1 MNRTAYNM
9 TIRSYRGI
17 MPKVTFFHLPQ
28 EKRHLIEGV
37 AIQEFAE
44 NSLKSASVNTIVNN
58 SGIAKGSFYQYFE
71 NMDDLYK
78 HILNIAK
85 ERKMELISTL
95 PLPANKLDTFRYLQ
109 RLLQIDLAFELKYP
123 LLAMV
128 ERRHNFEN
136 PITSSIDPETGQRL
150 SGDGRFHAFLSQ
162 GVFHDDIA
170 TWVDTDLA
178 AYVLG
183 VISQWLSAY
192 LLERMEQDSGK
203 PVEVNLDVSRDP
215 HLQDLL
221 QNLMD
226 LLMAGMARD
235 PQIRKDF
242 FNK

>member
-1 MNRTAYNM
+1 
-9 TIRSYRGI
+9 
-17 MPKVTFFHLPQ
+17 MPKDTFFHLPL
-28 EKRHLIEGV
+28 EKRHLIEEV
-37 AIQEFAE
+37 AVEEFAE
-44 NSLKSASVNTIVNN
+44 NSLHTASVNAIVNN

-71 NMDDLYK
+71 NMEDLYK
-78 HILNIAK
+78 HVLKIIK
-85 ERKMELISTL
+85 DRKLDLISSL
-95 PLPANKLDTFRYLQ
+95 PLPANNLDTFRYLQ

-123 LLAMV
+123 RLAQV
-128 ERRHNFEN
+128 DRRHNFEN
-136 PITSSIDPETGQRL
+136 PVTSSIDPETGQRL

-183 VISQWLSAY
+183 VVSRWLSPY
-192 LLERMEQDSGK
+192 LLERLEQDSGK
-203 PVEVNLDVSRDP
+203 AVEADLDVSSDP

-226 LLMAGMARD
+226 LLMAGMARE

-242 FNK
+242 YSK

>member
-1 MNRTAYNM
+1 
-9 TIRSYRGI
+9 
-17 MPKVTFFHLPQ
+17 MPKETFFRLPL
-28 EKRHLIEGV
+28 EKRNLIEDV

-44 NSLKSASVNTIVNN
+44 NSLQSASVNAIVNN
-58 SGIAKGSFYQYFE
+58 AGIAKGSFYQYFE
-71 NMDDLYK
+71 NMEDLYK
-78 HILNIAK
+78 HVLKLIK
-85 ERKMELISTL
+85 DRKMELISTL
-95 PLPANKLDTFRYLQ
+95 PLPANNLDTFRYLQ

-123 LLAMV
+123 LLAKV

-136 PITSSIDPETGQRL
+136 PVTSSIDPETGQRL

-183 VISQWLSAY
+183 VVSRWLSPY

-203 PVEVNLDVSRDP
+203 PVEVNLDISFDP

-242 FNK
+242 YIK

>member
-1 MNRTAYNM
+1 
-9 TIRSYRGI
+9 
-17 MPKVTFFHLPQ
+17 MPKETFFRLPL
-28 EKRHLIEGV
+28 EKRYLIEDV

-44 NSLKSASVNTIVNN
+44 NSLQSASVNAIVNN
-58 SGIAKGSFYQYFE
+58 AGIAKGSFYQYFE
-71 NMDDLYK
+71 NMEDLYK
-78 HILNIAK
+78 HVLKLIK
-85 ERKMELISTL
+85 DRKMELISTL
-95 PLPANKLDTFRYLQ
+95 PLPANNLDTFRYLQ
-109 RLLQIDLAFELKYP
+109 RLLQIDLAFELKHP
-123 LLAMV
+123 LLAKV

-136 PITSSIDPETGQRL
+136 PVTSSIDPETGQRL

-183 VISQWLSAY
+183 VVSRWLSPY

-203 PVEVNLDVSRDP
+203 PVEVNLDISLDP

-242 FNK
+242 YIK

>member
-1 MNRTAYNM
+1 
-9 TIRSYRGI
+9 
-17 MPKVTFFHLPQ
+17 MPKDTFFHLSQ
-28 EKRHLIEGV
+28 QKRGLIENA
-37 AIQEFAE
+37 AIEEFAD
-44 NSLKSASVNTIVNN
+44 NSLHSASVNAIVNN
-58 SGIAKGSFYQYFE
+58 AGIAKGSFYQYFE
-71 NMDDLYK
+71 NLEDLYK
-78 HILNIAK
+78 HILSIVK
-85 ERKMELISTL
+85 DRKLELISTL
-95 PLPANKLDTFRYLQ
+95 PLPANNLDTFRYLQ
-109 RLLQIDLAFELKYP
+109 RLIQIDLAFELKYP
-123 LLAMV
+123 RLSMV

-136 PITSSIDPETGQRL
+136 PVTSSIDTETGQRL

-162 GVFHDDIA
+162 GVLHDDIA

-183 VISQWLSAY
+183 TISQWLAPY

-203 PVEVNLDVSRDP
+203 PVEQSLDVSYDP

-226 LLMAGMARD
+226 ILMAGIARD

>member
-1 MNRTAYNM
+1 M
-9 TIRSYRGI
+9 TIRSHRGI
-17 MPKVTFFHLPQ
+17 MPKVTFFHLPP
-28 EKRHLIEGV
+28 EKRHLIEDV
-37 AIQEFAE
+37 AIEEFAG

-78 HILNIAK
+78 HVLNIIK
-85 ERKMELISTL
+85 DRKMELISTL
-95 PLPANKLDTFRYLQ
+95 PLPANNLDTFRYLQ

-123 LLAMV
+123 LLAKV

-136 PITSSIDPETGQRL
+136 PVTSSIDPETGQRL

-183 VISQWLSAY
+183 VVSRWLSPY

-203 PVEVNLDVSRDP
+203 PVEVNLDVSHDP
-215 HLQDLL
+215 QLQDLL

-242 FNK
+242 YSK